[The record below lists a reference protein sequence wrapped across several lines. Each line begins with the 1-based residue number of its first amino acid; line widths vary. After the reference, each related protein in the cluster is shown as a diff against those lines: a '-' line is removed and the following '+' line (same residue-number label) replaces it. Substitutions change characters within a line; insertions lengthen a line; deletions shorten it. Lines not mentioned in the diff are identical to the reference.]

1 MDDTGYFPSDKM
13 TFSDTQTSADVVNN
27 LMLKPDAQCYMKAR
41 ASEKTSFELAELTIE
56 AKSFK
61 SGDPFEEIWIDYP
74 PPTTFPNTTSSGD
87 SFLSTRTNP
96 NFTGLSSSNN
106 KRSSSDPP
114 TQLKRVTWRT
124 DHALIMGQL
133 ADYIA
138 AMAHAALRCHC
149 FLIFIA
155 QGVARVTRWDHSA
168 VLVSDCFDLR
178 KEPWK
183 LAAFLHIFADA
194 SPSDRGQDTT
204 AQEVDENEAKKIS
217 TLFRERQEF
226 ADEASPMHEH
236 YKAFGN
242 STRMVSFHVHIN
254 GVLERLIAVQKP
266 SFCSLVFRSRFTR
279 VWVVYCPRGREKKGV
294 NLKLYCYKRLWRVDL
309 PEVEPEH
316 VIYDRLKRAHVEH
329 IPTFLAHGDVGDDS
343 DVACRWQKSIV
354 THLPTWNLACVDKEE
369 LKSYRPLRQYEFLM
383 EEVGTP
389 LHHLQSTRDI
399 VIVVHDVA
407 QSKCNALS
415 DWFFFFLHTNRDL
428 ILFLSPISS
437 A

>member
-194 SPSDRGQDTT
+194 SPSDRGRDTT
-204 AQEVDENEAKKIS
+204 AQEVDENEAKEIS
-217 TLFRERQEF
+217 TLFREREEDV
-226 ADEASPMHEH
+226 DEASLMHEH

-242 STRMVSFHVHIN
+242 ATRMVSFHVHIN

-266 SFCSLVFRSRFTR
+266 SFCSPVSRSRFTR
-279 VWVVYCPRGREKKGV
+279 VWVVYCPRGQEKKGV
-294 NLKLYCYKRLWRVDL
+294 DLKLYCYKRVWRVDL
-309 PEVEPEH
+309 PKVDPEH

-329 IPTFLAHGDVGDDS
+329 IPTCLAHGDVGDDS
-343 DVACRWQKSIV
+343 DAACRWQKSIV
-354 THLPTWNLACVDKEE
+354 MHLATWDLACIDKEE

-389 LHHLQSTRDI
+389 LHHLRSTRD
-399 VIVVHDVA
+399 VTIVVHDVA
-407 QSKCNALS
+407 QSECNDLS
-415 DWFFFFLHTNRDL
+415 DSFFILHTSCDL